1 MTIVKVIA
9 GIIIYMIISILTTML
24 FLYTERK
31 DGKSAQEV
39 YEGDDFYAICV
50 AGFLFPLSITLIIIM
65 AISKLIKIMCITIV
79 ELKIATEEKDEEE
92 DKTEVEPI
100 IEADKESENKKMNN
114 LEKAKE
120 IVKKYYKDADCGIF
134 NSRNVLGDGT
144 ITIYKDESLTIDI
157 CYNYAYFEV
166 FGLTNKE
173 FRELEKYYDSLEE
186 SEEE

>member
-1 MTIVKVIA
+1 MNVVKVIA

-31 DGKSAQEV
+31 EGISAQEV
-39 YEGDDFYAICV
+39 CEGDNFYTICV
-50 AGFLFPLSITLIIIM
+50 AGLLFPISITLIVIM
-65 AISKLIKIMCITIV
+65 AICKLIKIMCVTIV
-79 ELKIATEEKDEEE
+79 ELKIAIGEKDEKE

-100 IEADKESENKKMNN
+100 IEADKESENKRVNN

-120 IVKKYYKDADCGIF
+120 IIKKYYREADCGIF
-134 NSRNVLGDGT
+134 DSRNIIGDRM
-144 ITIYKDESLTIDI
+144 ITLYKDESLTIDI

-173 FRELEKYYDSLEE
+173 FKELEKYYDSLEK
-186 SEEE
+186 EEK